1 MKTIQR
7 AYDAHPRALRCRI
20 TYEELREDTAATLAP
35 VVEWLGLGRDRRWLE
50 GAIESNSFER
60 VPEAAKGTTR
70 FFRSAKPGA
79 WEKNL
84 TQEEQRIA
92 QEIMGET
99 LAELG
104 YTS

>member
-1 MKTIQR
+1 MP
-7 AYDAHPRALRCRI
+7 A
-20 TYEELREDTAATLAP
+20 
-35 VVEWLGLGRDRRWLE
+35 
-50 GAIESNSFER
+50 
-60 VPEAAKGTTR
+60 AAKGATR

-79 WEKNL
+79 WEENL
-84 TQEEQRIA
+84 THEERRIA